1 MFKQFLLKESNQ
13 YLNEKIGDI
22 LSALQDIA
30 DDSEHL
36 GTRQLIQNAQSIV
49 NQIRK
54 ILHSNWN
61 KSQDNYLRIL
71 QNIGVAMMRAIDE
84 KEDLRDVLKNC
95 KKNVEALSAQIG
107 MPINQ
112 L

>member
-13 YLNEKIGDI
+13 YLNQKIGDI
-22 LSALQDIA
+22 LSAIQDIA
-30 DDSEHL
+30 EDSEHL
-36 GTRQLIQNAQSIV
+36 GSRQLIQNCQSIV

-61 KSQDNYLRIL
+61 KSQTRYLQIL

-84 KEDLRDVLKNC
+84 KDNLRDVLKNC
-95 KKNVEALSAQIG
+95 KENMESLSAEIG
-107 MPINQ
+107 MPVNQ